1 MSGLV
6 SFSRTLSVL
15 AGELLL
21 VLYRVPAM
29 NWIIGRPRGRRS
41 GIRTARCGRGRGE
54 GMRVIPQLGLPS
66 LVSSLSLGGSDGIHV
81 GELGTEGHA
90 VFVLW
95 WFAGL
100 RMSCGSANWAQCGTS
115 SSSLA

>member
-21 VLYRVPAM
+21 VLYRVPAT

-41 GIRTARCGRGRGE
+41 GIRTARCGRVRGE
-54 GMRVIPQLGLPS
+54 GMRVIPQLGL
-66 LVSSLSLGGSDGIHV
+66 SSLASSLFQGGSDGARV
-81 GELGTEGHA
+81 GELGA
-90 VFVLW
+90 VRHLFVVVGVGAARHFL
-95 WFAGL
+95 GDP
-100 RMSCGSANWAQCGTS
+100 RQERVG
-115 SSSLA
+115 